1 MSGESESVDYSG
13 QAFSKL
19 AQLKERLKS
28 KTRERPS
35 ICPTVLKPT
44 KPLDPMEEKCKECF
58 ENNEHD
64 TYFCKYSTYNGE
76 YYIYNNII
84 YIKRKQKRN

>member
-13 QAFSKL
+13 RL

-28 KTRERPS
+28 KNRERPS

-44 KPLDPMEEKCKECF
+44 KSLDPMEEKCKESF

-64 TYFCKYSTYNGE
+64 TYFSKYEILQVKY
-76 YYIYNNII
+76 
-84 YIKRKQKRN
+84 

>member
-13 QAFSKL
+13 RL
-19 AQLKERLKS
+19 AQLKARLKS

-44 KPLDPMEEKCKECF
+44 KPLDPMEEKCKKCL

-64 TYFCKYSTYNGE
+64 TYFCKYESLLVKY
-76 YYIYNNII
+76 
-84 YIKRKQKRN
+84 

>member
-13 QAFSKL
+13 RL

-28 KTRERPS
+28 KNRERPS
-35 ICPTVLKPT
+35 ICPTVLKST
-44 KPLDPMEEKCKECF
+44 KSHDPMEEKCNECY

-64 TYFCKYSTYNGE
+64 TYFCKYEIVQVKY
-76 YYIYNNII
+76 
-84 YIKRKQKRN
+84 